1 MPGLQFDPQALVFAL
16 VKGHVGVFESR
27 VLAGLFAGD
36 EVGARS
42 WLHLS
47 LEIAKRTGAEK
58 EWKLR
63 ALDEKDLELL
73 WVEIKIA

>member
-1 MPGLQFDPQALVFAL
+1 MSDFPDEPVVPFN
-16 VKGHVGVFESR
+16 
-27 VLAGLFAGD
+27 LACYACQLGKPSD
-36 EVGARS
+36 ARS